1 MNKRTKEKKKTE
13 KKRQKREVK
22 KRESWGS
29 IEGQMRKEIV
39 REEGKKWGDKLRERH
54 ICKRNDLYE
63 GAKRKG

>member
-1 MNKRTKEKKKTE
+1 MNKRTKEKKRKRRDKERGEE
-13 KKRQKREVK
+13 KRKL
-22 KRESWGS
+22 GS

-54 ICKRNDLYE
+54 ICKRNDLYD